1 MSTDLKNRLKEAK
14 RNSELKTLIKSIIF
28 ETNLQDREINCCDI
42 TYQEVV
48 DKAHDKLKLRKNHFD
63 AESEKILFETFL
75 AKSSDQDLLILMIK
89 TDSNIFFLS
98 LPYNSVKNN
107 LDFFWHQNKLTNHTD
122 EKIFINKDLSEGFVI
137 FKSEYGIEIA
147 SW

>member
-107 LDFFWHQNKLTNHTD
+107 LDFFWYQNKLTNHTD